1 MLKAWILA
9 GLFCLSAGALAAT
22 DLPAPARQDAFPI
35 PSAESVLLGRDLF
48 FDPILSGNRNI
59 SCGTCH
65 HPALAGG
72 DEMSLS
78 IGEGGI
84 GLGKERVPDPAN
96 LPRARVPRNAPALF
110 NLGAAEFT
118 TLFHDGRVQLDPNA
132 PFGIRMPPDFP
143 LERAAAGP
151 LAAQAALP
159 VTSHD
164 EMAGQPGENE
174 IADAVI
180 TGHVHGPDGAW
191 AMLAARIAAIPE
203 YRQRFAW
210 LKGNDDPLHITDIGQ
225 VIGDFI
231 AFEFR
236 SVDSPFD
243 AFLRGDDSA
252 LSNDQRRGMSL
263 FYGKARC
270 ATCHSGLYQTDHGF
284 HALGLPPIGPG
295 KGHGPD
301 GYADH
306 GRAGVTG
313 DRHDLYSFRTPSL
326 RNVTITA
333 PYGHNGAYAE
343 LEDIIRHHLDPLTW
357 LAQYKV
363 DKALLPKVET
373 DIPDTAALDDFD
385 EMLRIAM
392 SVRLDPLALRNDE
405 IQAIIAF
412 LAALED
418 PQAGRGR
425 LGAPYNVPSGLPV
438 DTGPMDHGTG
448 TASSSY

>member
-1 MLKAWILA
+1 MPKPWVIAGLLSLHAGAALA
-9 GLFCLSAGALAAT
+9 G
-22 DLPAPARQDAFPI
+22 DLPAPARQDTFSA
-35 PSAESVLLGRDLF
+35 PSAEAVLLGRDLF

-59 SCGTCH
+59 SCATCH
-65 HPALAGG
+65 HPSLASG

-84 GLGKERVPDPAN
+84 GLGKQRIPDPAN

-118 TLFHDGRVQLDPNA
+118 TLFHDGRVQRDA
-132 PFGIRMPPDFP
+132 AAKFGMRMPEKFT
-143 LERAAAGP
+143 LERAADTP
-151 LAAQAALP
+151 LAAQATLP
-159 VTSHD
+159 ITSHD
-164 EMAGQPGENE
+164 EMAGQPGEND
-174 IADAVI
+174 IADAVVA
-180 TGHVHGPDGAW
+180 GNVHGPHGAW
-191 AMLAARIAAIPE
+191 QMLADRVAAIPE

-210 LKGNDDPLHITDIGQ
+210 LKGNDEALHISDIGS

-243 AFLRGDDSA
+243 AFLRGEDGA
-252 LSNDQRRGMSL
+252 LSNAQLRGMSL
-263 FYGKARC
+263 FYGKGDC
-270 ATCHSGLYQTDHGF
+270 ASCHSGLFQTDHRF
-284 HALGLPPIGPG
+284 HSLGIPPVGPG
-295 KGHGPD
+295 KGHGPG

-313 DRHDLYSFRTPSL
+313 DPQDLYAFRTPSL

-333 PYGHNGAYAE
+333 PYGHNGAYGE

-363 DKALLPKVET
+363 DKALLPEVEV

-392 SVRLDPLALRNDE
+392 SVEREPLYLRDDE

-418 PQAGRGR
+418 PGAAHGR
-425 LGAPYNVPSGLPV
+425 LGAPYTVPSGLPV
-438 DTGPMDHGTG
+438 DTGPMDHGENVV
-448 TASSSY
+448 ASEY

>member
-1 MLKAWILA
+1 M
-9 GLFCLSAGALAAT
+9 T
-22 DLPAPARQDAFPI
+22 
-35 PSAESVLLGRDLF
+35 
-48 FDPILSGNRNI
+48 
-59 SCGTCH
+59 
-65 HPALAGG
+65 
-72 DEMSLS
+72 
-78 IGEGGI
+78 
-84 GLGKERVPDPAN
+84 
-96 LPRARVPRNAPALF
+96 
-110 NLGAAEFT
+110 
-118 TLFHDGRVQLDPNA
+118 
-132 PFGIRMPPDFP
+132 
-143 LERAAAGP
+143 
-151 LAAQAALP
+151 
-159 VTSHD
+159 
-164 EMAGQPGENE
+164 
-174 IADAVI
+174 
-180 TGHVHGPDGAW
+180 
-191 AMLAARIAAIPE
+191 
-203 YRQRFAW
+203 
-210 LKGNDDPLHITDIGQ
+210 ITDIGQ

-392 SVRLDPLALRNDE
+392 SVRLDPLALRDDE
-405 IQAIIAF
+405 IQAINAF

>member
-1 MLKAWILA
+1 MPKPWVFA
-9 GLFCLSAGALAAT
+9 GLLSLHAGVATAAG
-22 DLPAPARQDAFPI
+22 LPEPARHDTFPT

-59 SCGTCH
+59 SCATCH
-65 HPALAGG
+65 HPALASG

-84 GLGKERVPDPAN
+84 GLGKERIPDPAN

-118 TLFHDGRVQLDPNA
+118 TLFHDGRVERDPSA
-132 PFGIRMPPDFP
+132 RFGIRMPPDFT
-143 LERAAAGP
+143 LERAAGTP

-159 VTSHD
+159 ITSHD

-174 IADAVI
+174 IADAVNA
-180 TGHVHGPDGAW
+180 GNVHGPAGAW
-191 AMLAARIAAIPE
+191 QMLSDRVAAIPE

-210 LKGNDDPLHITDIGQ
+210 LKGNADSLHISDIGQ

-243 AFLRGDDSA
+243 EFLRGDDAA
-252 LSNDQRRGMSL
+252 LSNDQKRGMSL
-263 FYGKARC
+263 FYGKAQC
-270 ATCHSGLYQTDHGF
+270 ATCHTGLFQTDHGF
-284 HALGLPPIGPG
+284 HALGLPPVGPG
-295 KGHGPD
+295 KGHGPG

-313 DRHDLYSFRTPSL
+313 DPKDAYFFRTPSL

-333 PYGHNGAYAE
+333 PYGHNGAYGE

-363 DKALLPKVET
+363 EKALLPEVEV

-392 SVRLDPLALRNDE
+392 SVELEPLYLRDDE

-418 PQAGRGR
+418 PRASHGR
-425 LGAPYNVPSGLPV
+425 LGAPYTVPSGLPV
-438 DTGPMDHGTG
+438 DTGPMDHGD
-448 TASSSY
+448 TATVSDY